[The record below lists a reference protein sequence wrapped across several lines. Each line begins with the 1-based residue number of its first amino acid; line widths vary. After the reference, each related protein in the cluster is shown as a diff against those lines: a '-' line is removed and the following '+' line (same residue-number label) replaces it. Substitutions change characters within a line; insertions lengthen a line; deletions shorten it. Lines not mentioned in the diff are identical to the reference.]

1 MGEKI
6 EMPGFVE
13 TSKDLAKK
21 GIILPFPTNWEPLD
35 DPDKLEKWGWK
46 SNLDTEIFGR
56 IKGFSSDG
64 KPQYELILDEFN
76 KGTSFLEF
84 GKYLFGPL
92 AEWLGA
98 QIGEN
103 WWDTNIAAATAKR
116 AGMERILN
124 TPDRLLGIYILS
136 TMLGNG
142 GGVGGK
148 PPEGYVGGGVGG
160 EEKPPEKPPAY
171 ISKEEYEKLLKD
183 IEAIKH
189 YIDEDAIRDGI
200 YIGQKAL
207 EEAEGDIVKAGWIID
222 SNDYLPEYIKK
233 YAKTYIKVGEIE
245 EAMKDIATKK
255 IYRKVMG

>member
-1 MGEKI
+1 
-6 EMPGFVE
+6 MPGFVE
-13 TSKDLAKK
+13 TSKDLATK

-148 PPEGYVGGGVGG
+148 PPEGYKEGKG
-160 EEKPPEKPPAY
+160 EGESEYMKEQKEYLRYLEDHIPY
-171 ISKEEYEKLLKD
+171 IQDSLYRNATGIVEGLVNYLKR
-183 IEAIKH
+183 H
-189 YIDEDAIRDGI
+189 
-200 YIGQKAL
+200 
-207 EEAEGDIVKAGWIID
+207 EG
-222 SNDYLPEYIKK
+222 
-233 YAKTYIKVGEIE
+233 
-245 EAMKDIATKK
+245 
-255 IYRKVMG
+255 YRKEKERYGA